1 MDESGCAIGVEQA
14 FKVIILVNKKETF
27 TKQDNKRE

>member
-14 FKVIILVNKKETF
+14 SKVIIPANEKETF
-27 TKQDNKRE
+27 AKQDSKRE